1 MTQRSLTYLKA
12 KFETG
17 DIPTQSDYQ
26 DVFDSFVALETSGA
40 QSMSG
45 PLTVPQLDASRVSAA
60 AVSGDAFYAQ
70 TKIIHGKNTAVSA
83 AGTTQASATRI
94 TTDVAY
100 VLANDNE
107 RSVVM
112 ATCEP
117 GRVQYLTNTNTTTI
131 SVFPASGG
139 NFIGT
144 AENAALLLVKLGT
157 MVVIHHTASA
167 YGVVRMQGV

>member
-1 MTQRSLTYLKA
+1 VTQRSVTYLKA
-12 KFETG
+12 RYETG

-26 DVFDSFVALETSGA
+26 DIFDSFVALETSA
-40 QSMSG
+40 LQTISG
-45 PLTVPQLDASRVSAA
+45 PLAVTQLDASRFSAASVSA
-60 AVSGDAFYAQ
+60 DAIYAT
-70 TKIIHGKNTAVSA
+70 TKIVASKTTNVSA

-100 VLANDNE
+100 ILTNADE
-107 RSVVM
+107 RAVVM

-117 GRVQYLTNTNTTTI
+117 GRRQYITNTNTTTL

-144 AENAALLLVKLGT
+144 AENAAILLAKLGS